1 MDVFLGESV
10 LERDDGAHLDAR
22 RRVPPRPPRA
32 RHCRGRQAQ
41 AQAGNVKEFFC
52 FAYPPRENRPRLY
65 AARQQV
71 DARCISSQHS
81 AKGVVALAD
90 VWVPTLG
97 TLSFFLAS
105 RRQSA
110 RDEAV
115 VPATAHLGFEQKKKD
130 EEEKKRRGRERKT
143 KSVPVTSM
151 HLL

>member
-1 MDVFLGESV
+1 V
-10 LERDDGAHLDAR
+10 A
-22 RRVPPRPPRA
+22 
-32 RHCRGRQAQ
+32 
-41 AQAGNVKEFFC
+41 
-52 FAYPPRENRPRLY
+52 
-65 AARQQV
+65 
-71 DARCISSQHS
+71 ARCISSQHS

>member
-1 MDVFLGESV
+1 V
-10 LERDDGAHLDAR
+10 A
-22 RRVPPRPPRA
+22 
-32 RHCRGRQAQ
+32 
-41 AQAGNVKEFFC
+41 
-52 FAYPPRENRPRLY
+52 
-65 AARQQV
+65 
-71 DARCISSQHS
+71 ARCISSQHS

-130 EEEKKRRGRERKT
+130 EKKRKGEEEKERQ
-143 KSVPVTSM
+143 SQCP
-151 HLL
+151 